1 VHAASDPRPATLEA
15 DGIPGGF
22 TASEARQAKRLAVVL
37 GIVSGFFVLELGGAL
52 VAGSVVLQ
60 ADALHLL
67 TDVLAL
73 GLSLFA
79 MRLAVRRP
87 TPRFTYGLRRAEP
100 VAAIFSALLVL
111 GTTAGIVLEGVEALD
126 QRKAPR
132 AGIMLAVASMALLV
146 NGLSAWL
153 LHDVMGEPH
162 PHHSDADNPDGTSAE
177 GGVVERDGTSAE
189 GGVVERDGTSA
200 ERGVVIGEA
209 GSSHG
214 AAPTAKPHSHTLNL
228 RGARLHLLGDTLG
241 AFAAV
246 CAAVVVRFGGHPSAD
261 PIASFVVAVILV
273 VGSLRLLRDATHVVF
288 EAAPLHLPPDTI
300 RQIVLG
306 FPGVVGVHDL
316 HVWSLGAGHDAITV
330 HVRTT
335 SSDVTLGHRLSERI
349 RAALHAEYVTVQVE
363 AGEPPSGPPDG
374 P

>member
-1 VHAASDPRPATLEA
+1 MHAASDPRPATLEA
-15 DGIPGGF
+15 DGNPGGF

-200 ERGVVIGEA
+200 EGGVVERRDALSGRTSTYTRSSGPSGVHEKA
-209 GSSHG
+209 TPSLEPSSKACAVSPAMRTSLGS
-214 AAPTAKPHSHTLNL
+214 
-228 RGARLHLLGDTLG
+228 RGAI
-241 AFAAV
+241 
-246 CAAVVVRFGGHPSAD
+246 
-261 PIASFVVAVILV
+261 IATSKAPR
-273 VGSLRLLRDATHVVF
+273 SWPPATC
-288 EAAPLHLPPDTI
+288 TM
-300 RQIVLG
+300 
-306 FPGVVGVHDL
+306 
-316 HVWSLGAGHDAITV
+316 
-330 HVRTT
+330 
-335 SSDVTLGHRLSERI
+335 
-349 RAALHAEYVTVQVE
+349 
-363 AGEPPSGPPDG
+363 
-374 P
+374 

>member
-1 VHAASDPRPATLEA
+1 
-15 DGIPGGF
+15 
-22 TASEARQAKRLAVVL
+22 
-37 GIVSGFFVLELGGAL
+37 VSAFFVLELGGAL

-73 GLSLFA
+73 GMSLFA

-111 GTTAGIVLEGVEALD
+111 GTTAGIVFEGVEALD
-126 QRKAPR
+126 HRRAPH
-132 AGIMLAVASMALLV
+132 AGVMLAVASMALLV

-162 PHHSDADNPDGTSAE
+162 PHHSDPDNPDGTSAE
-177 GGVVERDGTSAE
+177 GGVVERNGTSAR

-200 ERGVVIGEA
+200 GGPPRGAVPA
-209 GSSHG
+209 
-214 AAPTAKPHSHTLNL
+214 AKPHSHTLNL

-241 AFAAV
+241 AFAAL
-246 CAAVVVRFGGHPSAD
+246 CAAVVVRFGGHPAAD
-261 PIASFVVAVILV
+261 PIASFVVAVILL
-273 VGSLRLLRDATHVVF
+273 VGSLRLLRDAIHVVF
-288 EAAPLHLPPDTI
+288 EAAPLHLPPDTV

-306 FPGVVGVHDL
+306 FPGVVAVHDL

-330 HVRTT
+330 HVRAT
-335 SSDVTLGHRLSERI
+335 STDVTLGHRLSERL

-363 AGEPPSGPPDG
+363 AGGPPCG
-374 P
+374 APEAP

>member
-1 VHAASDPRPATLEA
+1 MHAASDPRPATLEA

-111 GTTAGIVLEGVEALD
+111 GTTAGIVFEGVEALD
-126 QRKAPR
+126 HRKAPH
-132 AGIMLAVASMALLV
+132 AGVMLAVASMALLV

-177 GGVVERDGTSAE
+177 GGVVIR
-189 GGVVERDGTSA
+189 
-200 ERGVVIGEA
+200 EA

-330 HVRTT
+330 HVRTA